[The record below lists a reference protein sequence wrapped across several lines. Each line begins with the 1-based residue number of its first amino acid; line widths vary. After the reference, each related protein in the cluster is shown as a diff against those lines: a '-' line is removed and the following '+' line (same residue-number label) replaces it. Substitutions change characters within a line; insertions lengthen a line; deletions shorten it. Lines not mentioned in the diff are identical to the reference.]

1 VISRATRR
9 RLAAVC
15 ALALSV
21 AGCGGRP
28 AVVRGPDPFPIVPLR
43 LVIERG
49 DSAAV
54 VLSLDDKG
62 MLHDTKSVVA
72 RLHDGRIDRAS
83 GEARLTVAVDGNISF
98 DGHDTT
104 LRLTSGNDLVADNG
118 RRISLADDG
127 RVVFTPPW
135 KKSRG
140 YSFRIDGLVPK
151 AKKTALLV
159 LLYVVLDRS
168 PGDDTQ

>member
-1 VISRATRR
+1 VISRATKR

-15 ALALSV
+15 ALALSLGGG
-21 AGCGGRP
+21 ACGARP
-28 AVVRGPDPFPIVPLR
+28 AVVNGPDPFPIVPLR

-62 MLHDTKSVVA
+62 LIHDSKSVVA
-72 RLHDGRIDRAS
+72 RLHDGRIDRPG

-104 LRLTSGNDLVADNG
+104 LRLTSKDDLVADNG
-118 RRISLADDG
+118 RRISLGDDG

-135 KKSRG
+135 KRSRG
-140 YSFRIDGLVPK
+140 YSFRVDGLVPK

-168 PGDDTQ
+168 PDDE